1 MATDNLVLTR
11 KVEQYTNCY
20 GSKWFDD
27 KSNAIRKGIGC
38 ILIMFLMKQGQRFL
52 TKWPTVPEV
61 QEDQRKEI
69 EGATLIHKLFIFDH
83 QIIHKD
89 TPI

>member
-1 MATDNLVLTR
+1 
-11 KVEQYTNCY
+11 
-20 GSKWFDD
+20 
-27 KSNAIRKGIGC
+27 
-38 ILIMFLMKQGQRFL
+38 MFLMKQGQRFL
-52 TKWPTVPEV
+52 TKWPTVPGV